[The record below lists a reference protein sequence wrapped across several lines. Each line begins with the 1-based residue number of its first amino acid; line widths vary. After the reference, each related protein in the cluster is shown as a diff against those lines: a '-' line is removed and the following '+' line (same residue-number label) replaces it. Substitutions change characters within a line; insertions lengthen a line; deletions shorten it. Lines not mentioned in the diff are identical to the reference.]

1 MPRENNYTAGSET
14 YDEYTDG
21 GTTGKTLKMTGFEIC
36 KKIFKIATSLF
47 QLEVRNENVR

>member
-1 MPRENNYTAGSET
+1 MQRENNYTAGSET
-14 YDEYTDG
+14 YDEDTDG
-21 GTTGKTLKMTGFEIC
+21 GKTLKMTGFKIC